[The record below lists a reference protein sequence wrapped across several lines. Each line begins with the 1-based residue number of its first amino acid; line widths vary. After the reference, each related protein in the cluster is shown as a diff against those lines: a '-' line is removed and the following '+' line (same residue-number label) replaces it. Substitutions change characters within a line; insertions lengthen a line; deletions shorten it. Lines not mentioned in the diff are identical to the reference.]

1 MRAKKFKYKN
11 QPTELDGHRFDSK
24 REANRYAE
32 LKLLQMGGKV
42 RGLKR
47 QVRFR
52 IDVHDEHICDY
63 IADFCYEELRKDG
76 LWWSVVED
84 VKGMKTEVYK
94 LKRRLMLAVHNVQI
108 LET

>member
-1 MRAKKFKYKN
+1 MPFQSSNLATHLQQLQLGVTIRLALTVKAVTIQLSGLIFVL
-11 QPTELDGHRFDSK
+11 ELLGS
-24 REANRYAE
+24 
-32 LKLLQMGGKV
+32 
-42 RGLKR
+42 

-52 IDVHDEHICDY
+52 LDINDEHICDY